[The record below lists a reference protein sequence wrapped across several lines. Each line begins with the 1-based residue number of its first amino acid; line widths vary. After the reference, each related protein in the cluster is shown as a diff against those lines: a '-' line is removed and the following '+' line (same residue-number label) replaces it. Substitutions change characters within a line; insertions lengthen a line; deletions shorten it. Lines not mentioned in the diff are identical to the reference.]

1 MEIITTAPAATAA
14 KSGSYNSAS
23 ASSSYSKSVMAS
35 QALRSSGGV
44 SEVNISALEKGDVF
58 KGEITNLTG
67 KSVTVSLGNGQ
78 TLAATLMDNVSLNI
92 GNNLYFEVK
101 ENTGDKVFIRPLL
114 DEKFSPENQTIEKS
128 LQSAGFLL
136 NEKNMAVVKELMDA
150 GMPIDRSSIM
160 KVLQQSLNNPDASLK
175 TIVNLLRADIPVND
189 VSIEQYE
196 QYQNHAAKLNTQI
209 DNVSNMITSMYE
221 SLGGEESF
229 AGDILRFNQGI
240 IDAFTNHSFED
251 PLPNL
256 PISQAF
262 AMDQAEIDGFYNLS
276 LPQLDAEGQPILNS
290 NGTPYP
296 EGAVLLDA
304 AGNPVLEPDGSVKL
318 TDEFVN
324 QVMKENPELSRE
336 QVIAGIKSGE
346 IPFNQSSSFPNEIQ
360 QAFANQLRS
369 IGVSED
375 AIKMML
381 DPNNSA
387 EDLMKA
393 IHEYVES
400 NTSLTDDQIKG
411 FFSSRE
417 YSVLVTSVAEH
428 NFKMTPE
435 QVKDKNLVDAFF
447 TRVAETS
454 EKLADLA
461 GGFSGGQNM
470 SDEASNM
477 NRNLQFMEML
487 NDKYT
492 FAQFPL
498 SLSNQD
504 TNSELYVYTN
514 KKSLNKDK
522 KDISVLLH
530 LDMDNL
536 GSTDIHVQLNGN
548 KVTTRFYMEDN
559 RSVNTVSMNIDQLEE
574 KFNKLGLSLNSEVVK
589 RESSKKEEVSDF
601 TKDFLNKDIPE
612 TQTIK
617 RYTFDMRA

>member
-14 KSGSYNSAS
+14 KSGSYNSSA

-78 TLAATLMDNVSLNI
+78 TLAATLMDNVTLNI

-128 LQSAGFLL
+128 LQSAGLQL

-160 KVLQQSLNNPDASLK
+160 RVLQQSLNNPDASLK

-240 IDAFTNHSFED
+240 IDAFTTSSFDD

-256 PISQAF
+256 PLSQAF
-262 AMDQAEIDGFYNLS
+262 AMDQAEVDGFYRMS
-276 LPQLDAEGQPILNS
+276 LPQLNAEGQPILS
-290 NGTPYP
+290 ANGTPYP
-296 EGAVLLDA
+296 EGAIVMDSN
-304 AGNPVLEPDGSVKL
+304 GNPVLEPDGSVKL

-324 QVMKENPELSRE
+324 QIMKENPELSKE

-346 IPFNQSSSFPNEIQ
+346 LLPNQTTSFPNEIQ

-381 DPNNSA
+381 DPNNSS

-393 IHEYVES
+393 IHEYVEN

-417 YSVLVTSVAEH
+417 YSVLVSSVAEH

-454 EKLADLA
+454 EKLANLA
-461 GGFSGGQNM
+461 GGFSGGQDM

-492 FAQFPL
+492 FAQLPL

-522 KDISVLLH
+522 KDISVMLH

-559 RSVNTVSMNIDQLEE
+559 RSVNTVSMNINQLEE
-574 KFNKLGLSLNSEVVK
+574 KLNKIGFSLNSEVVK

-612 TQTIK
+612 AQTIK